1 MLSNFG
7 YLLDIA
13 KRMYLKQP
21 LNITKIKQL
30 GSRKSGKTFS
40 DIEFLG
46 ILLMLENINIFNC
59 KIKKDTYIK
68 IKLC

>member
-30 GSRKSGKTFS
+30 GSLKSGK
-40 DIEFLG
+40 
-46 ILLMLENINIFNC
+46 NI
-59 KIKKDTYIK
+59 
-68 IKLC
+68 